1 MIVVALAV
9 GVALVWVL
17 LVLLFAPGLDYHVR
31 RPLSPDSEEFL
42 RLLQVACQAARHEG
56 NRVEIFTNGREFYPA
71 MLEAIR
77 GARRSINAECYIFW
91 PGRVARDFLDALT
104 ERARAGVAVNLVLDA
119 LGSSALLGRWVHP
132 LKAAGGRVYAY
143 QGLTWHSIARLNNRT
158 HRELLVV
165 DGRTAFLGGAGIAD
179 WWREPDRRGRPPW
192 RDTMARLEG
201 PVVAAIQ
208 GVFAENWVECCGEI
222 LTGEEYFPPLERA
235 GETTA
240 LVVKSSPSDRAT
252 VSRVVF
258 QLLVEGAR
266 RRLLLTTPYFLPD
279 RSLRRALIA
288 AAARGVD
295 IEIILPGPSTD
306 QRLVRLASRRLY
318 GSLLRAGIRIFEYQP
333 TMMHAKVAVVD
344 DLWAVLGTTNIDN
357 RSFEHNDEVNVALR
371 DPVVAARLVEDFRRD
386 RAACREITFEAWR
399 ARRWG
404 ERVVAPFAALL
415 ERQQ

>member
-1 MIVVALAV
+1 MIFLAFAV
-9 GVALVWVL
+9 GVAIVWVL
-17 LVLLFAPGLDYHVR
+17 LVLLFAPERDYRVLHPLPLD
-31 RPLSPDSEEFL
+31 SDEFL
-42 RLLQVACQAARHEG
+42 RLLQVACQAVRHEG
-56 NRVEIFTNGREFYPA
+56 NRVEIFTSGREFYPA

-77 GARRSINAECYIFW
+77 GARRSVNLECYIFW
-91 PGRVARDFLDALT
+91 PGRVARDFLEALT
-104 ERARAGVAVNLVLDA
+104 ERAQAGVTVNVVLDA
-119 LGSSALLGRWVHP
+119 LGSSALLGRWIKA
-132 LKAAGGRVYAY
+132 LRAAGGRVYAY

-158 HRELLVV
+158 HRELLIV
-165 DGRTAFLGGAGIAD
+165 DGRIAFLGGAGVAD

-201 PVVAAIQ
+201 PIVAAIQ

-222 LTGEEYFPPLERA
+222 LTGDEYFPPLERA
-235 GETTA
+235 GDTTA

-279 RSLRRALIA
+279 QSLRRALIG
-288 AAARGVD
+288 AAARGV
-295 IEIILPGPSTD
+295 EIQLIVPGPSTD

-318 GSLLRAGIRIFEYQP
+318 GPLLGAGIRIFEYQP

-371 DPVVAARLVEDFRRD
+371 DPVVAARLTEEFRRD
-386 RAACREITFEAWR
+386 RVACQEITLEGWQ
-399 ARRWG
+399 ARSWG
-404 ERVVAPFAALL
+404 ERVVAPLAALL